1 MSLYLVTNGPAPT
14 TAASAPLATTTSIK
28 TLLQVKSFNLIRIV
42 EWGISFDGFAAAL
55 PVKVELLST
64 GTVAATVTAHTD
76 TTITK
81 VNNSSGAAPSVA
93 GLTLSTTTTGY
104 DASAEGTIT
113 ATDMYDLQFIAPTNQ
128 YVKQFPLGREPELNL
143 TDYLRIRVHAG
154 TSVNAYCYVLL
165 EI

>member
-1 MSLYLVTNGPAPT
+1 MALYLVLNGPAPT
-14 TAASAPLATTTSIK
+14 TAASAPLSTGTSIK
-28 TLLQVKSFNLIRIV
+28 TLLQVKPFNPIKIV

-55 PVKVELLST
+55 PVKCELLST

-76 TTITK
+76 STITK
-81 VNNSSGAAPSVA
+81 LSDPNATAPSVA
-93 GLTLSTTTTGY
+93 GLTLSSSTTGY

-113 ATDMYDLQFIAPTNQ
+113 ATDQYDIQFVSPTNQ
-128 YVKQFPLGREPELNL
+128 YVKQWPLGREPQVAI

-154 TSVNAYCYVLL
+154 TSVNAYAYVVV